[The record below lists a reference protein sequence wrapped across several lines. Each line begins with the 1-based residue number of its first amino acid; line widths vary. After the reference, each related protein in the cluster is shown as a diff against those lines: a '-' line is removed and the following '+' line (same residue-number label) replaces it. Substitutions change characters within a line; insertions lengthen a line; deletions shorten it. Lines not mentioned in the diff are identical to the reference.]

1 MSPKYAFVQSAS
13 YILPK
18 FLEKNAKFLFNIF
31 GLMIP
36 IFKIHTFELDSI
48 RKDFA
53 YAMCTL
59 GIEIFMC
66 FYIIILIY
74 ILIQETHSTPFFQ

>member
-1 MSPKYAFVQSAS
+1 
-13 YILPK
+13 
-18 FLEKNAKFLFNIF
+18 
-31 GLMIP
+31 MIP

-59 GIEIFMC
+59 GIEIFMY